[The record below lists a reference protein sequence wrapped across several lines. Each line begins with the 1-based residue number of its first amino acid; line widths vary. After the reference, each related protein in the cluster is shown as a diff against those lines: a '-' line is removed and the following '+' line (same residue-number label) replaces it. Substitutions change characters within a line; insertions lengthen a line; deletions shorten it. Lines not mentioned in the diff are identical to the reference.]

1 MKRTLLSLAF
11 FLMCGI
17 CLQAQES
24 RVQKTEQ
31 IRQELNSYLAAK
43 KNQQHLPAIEKL
55 IQQQMNQQEHDHA
68 ATVAEKKQQY
78 ESLAAFY
85 WENQFWKANPV
96 YETYVSER
104 NVGNGAALC
113 ANGGFEAGNNAF
125 THFGAVFTSGSNNC
139 AFVNGLA
146 WNPTIATDPTNNVA
160 NRMQLMAAG
169 ADPIVA
175 GLTTTRNGNG
185 SLRINSNVNAGG
197 ATCGPYGAEID
208 KAATTFTVDAAS
220 STLTFW
226 FAVVMQNPNHAASNG
241 QNPFFTARIRNENT
255 GVLIQQICF
264 DPSQNNLQNGG
275 NNCSSPIL
283 WQPWTCATFN
293 LAQFVG
299 QRVTLEFI
307 VADCG
312 QGGHYGYAYVDDIC
326 VGCGVVG
333 NNGAL
338 TIAANDNC
346 YTDGVN
352 FNGTFTL
359 PPTAGSTL
367 QSLVVQLR
375 QNGNVLGTVNP
386 TIGAGT
392 YSGTIPANLM
402 TNGSSYDLVAIATFN
417 VPGVGLVTTTTEI
430 LQGINNDFV
439 AVTTGCCDLTDTPGF
454 TITTSCTNGVLTV
467 TATSTEPGVTNHWWG
482 LMETSVC
489 GNTSDAATLNGGN
502 PIVPV
507 QGGTSATF
515 TITDFSKCYYIKHG
529 IWLPG
534 CYVWREARV
543 PINLPRLNNVFNF
556 EDAAGVVKNTFCL
569 GEDIYLDGTASTGE
583 NQYFI
588 DAWRRPI
595 GNTGPFTYYAGLG
608 WTLNSQIGIVNLS
621 QLFANLGS
629 PVYFEPGYEY
639 SIKLALSNQPNCIGW
654 TPLEQT
660 FKVICCTDFIK
671 ANFLLDITPSAGSYS
686 LTALGFNAYANAG
699 AVHEWYVL
707 SSPNPTGGP
716 YTPVFSTTSTTQ
728 TTVPLFNNA
737 QYGLYYTVIHKV
749 RTKCGEVCIQR
760 VQYQSG
766 LGKLSEN
773 ATSTESQADCCLA
786 FQFWPNGPGTPQEFT
801 AAFEIGATPAG
812 SGQYTINVYPT
823 YSYSNNTSVTHEWYV
838 LSSPNPTGG
847 PYTSILQATGFNFSY
862 SPADDGLYYFIIHR
876 VKSPC
881 GDLCY
886 GQSICRNCK
895 NQPEALC
902 ELCGPIDCRL
912 LDEIWNPNPC
922 GTPTNLAGDCRKNVL
937 TWGVVT
943 GAGGY
948 NVEINFND
956 PACCRSPYAPTANR
970 YDVSA
975 NVLNLNS
982 IVTPVY
988 DCIRWRVRAKCD
1000 NGYGDWSAWVCYS
1013 CNVIV
1018 IEPDPKGDVEPLRAN
1033 RNTGAAK
1040 VVTINPRI
1048 SPNPNNGEM
1057 NLEMRTAG
1065 ELVLSINVFN
1075 AQGMLVK
1082 TIRENKYPD
1091 GNFVTRLS
1099 MGSNTPKGLYLVVFT
1114 TNYGTFR
1121 KKVVIN

>member
-1 MKRTLLSLAF
+1 MKKIILSLLLSLV
-11 FLMCGI
+11 CGLG
-17 CLQAQES
+17 LQAQES
-24 RVQKTEQ
+24 RMEKTGK
-31 IRQELNSYLAAK
+31 IRQELSSYLAAA
-43 KNQQHLPAIEKL
+43 KNQPHSPEIEKL
-55 IQQQMNQQEHDHA
+55 IQQQLTREEHDHA
-68 ATVAEKKQQY
+68 ATVAEKKQRY
-78 ESLAAFY
+78 EALSAFY
-85 WENQFWKANPV
+85 RENQFWKANPA

-125 THFGAVFTSGSNNC
+125 THFGSVFTSGSNNC

-160 NRMQLMAAG
+160 NRMQVMAAG

-185 SLRINSNVNAGG
+185 SLRINSNVSASG
-197 ATCGPYGAEID
+197 AVCGPYGAEID

-226 FAVVMQNPNHAASNG
+226 FAVVMQNPSHTGSNG
-241 QNPFFTARIRNENT
+241 QNPFFTARIRNDNT
-255 GVLIQQICF
+255 GALIQQICF

-293 LAQFVG
+293 LTQVIG

-312 QGGHYGYAYVDDIC
+312 ATGHYGYAYIDDIC
-326 VGCGVVG
+326 VGCNTVG
-333 NNGAL
+333 NNGSL
-338 TIAANDNC
+338 TITANDNC

-359 PPTAGSTL
+359 PSTAGSTL

-375 QNGNVLGTVNP
+375 QNGAVLGTVNP
-386 TIGAGT
+386 TIGAGV
-392 YSGTIPANLM
+392 YNGTVPANLM

-430 LQGINNDFV
+430 QPGINNDFV

-454 TITTSCTNGVLTV
+454 TITTSCNNGVLTV
-467 TATSTEPGVTNHWWG
+467 TATASEPGVTNHWWG
-482 LMETSVC
+482 LMETSAC
-489 GNTSDAATLNGGN
+489 GVTTDAVTLNGGN
-502 PIVPV
+502 PVVPV

-515 TITDFSKCYYIKHG
+515 TITDLSKCYYIKHG

-534 CYVWREARV
+534 CYDWREARI
-543 PINLPRLNNVFNF
+543 PIPMPQANNVFNF
-556 EDAAGVVKNTFCL
+556 EDAAGVVKSTFCL

-595 GNTGPFTYYAGLG
+595 GSTGAFAYYAGLG
-608 WTLNSQIGIVNLS
+608 WFPGQVGVVNLS
-621 QLFANLGS
+621 QLFAGLTP

-639 SIKLALSNQPNCIGW
+639 SIKLALSNLPNCIGW
-654 TPLEQT
+654 TPLEKT
-660 FKVICCTDFIK
+660 FKVICCDNFIK
-671 ANFLLDITPSAGSYS
+671 ANFLLDITPAANSYS
-686 LTALGFNAYANAG
+686 LTALGFNTYANAN

-707 SSPNPTGGP
+707 SSPNQTGGP

-728 TTVPLFNNA
+728 TTVPLFTNA

-749 RTKCGEVCIQR
+749 RTKCGEVCVQR

-766 LGKLSEN
+766 LQRLGEVSGSVE
-773 ATSTESQADCCLA
+773 TQADCCLP
-786 FQFWPNGPGTPQEFT
+786 FQFWPNGPGAPQVFT
-801 AAFEIGATPAG
+801 AEFEIGATPLG
-812 SGQYTINVYPT
+812 SGQYTITTFPT
-823 YSYSNNTSVTHEWYV
+823 YSYSNNPSVTHEWFV

-847 PYTSILQATGFNFSY
+847 PYTSILQASGYNFSY
-862 SPADDGLYYFIIHR
+862 APADDGLYYFIIHR

-881 GDLCY
+881 GDVCY

-895 NQPEALC
+895 DQAQAQC
-902 ELCGPIDCRL
+902 ELCGPIDCRI

-922 GTPTNLAGDCRKNVL
+922 DTPVNLTGDCRRNTLNWDAVA
-937 TWGVVT
+937 

-948 NVEINFND
+948 NLELSFND
-956 PACCRSPYAPTANR
+956 PACCRSPYAPTGFM
-970 YDVSA
+970 YDVST
-975 NVLNLNS
+975 NMLDLNT
-982 IVTPVY
+982 VHTPVY

-1000 NGYGDWSAWVCYS
+1000 NGYSNWSAWVCYS
-1013 CNVIV
+1013 CGAVG
-1018 IEPDPKGDVEPLRAN
+1018 IEPDPAKTTAVAKN
-1033 RNTGAAK
+1033 SSNNNTVK
-1040 VVTINPRI
+1040 NISLNPRI

-1057 NLEMRTAG
+1057 NLEIRAAG
-1065 ELVLSINVFN
+1065 ELVVSVDIFN
-1075 AQGMLVK
+1075 AQGMLVR
-1082 TIRENKYPD
+1082 TIKESKHAD
-1091 GNFVTRLS
+1091 GVFATRLN
-1099 MGSNTPKGLYLVVFT
+1099 MGSNTPKGLYLVMFK
-1114 TNYGTFR
+1114 TNYGTFS